1 MEILVNTKD
10 FLEKRLYENRTEL
23 CFIMSKYGS
32 DKGNH
37 HNYST
42 LYHYLF
48 DNIKTEKLN
57 VFEVGLGTNNTSVP
71 SNMGPNGRPGASL
84 RGWKEYF
91 VNSNVYGADVDSGI
105 LFEEDRIL
113 TFFVDQ
119 TKKETI
125 DELWDSPKLSPI
137 DFDII
142 IDDGLHEFHANRK
155 FFENSI
161 QKLKKGGIF
170 IIEDI
175 SEVYLTE
182 FNDWVKD
189 IATSFEFM
197 EILTI
202 PVQGSVQEN
211 NRVVIV
217 KK

>member
-10 FLEKRLYENRTEL
+10 FLEKNLFKNETEL
-23 CFIMSKYGS
+23 CWIMNKYGS

-48 DNIKTEKLN
+48 ENIRLEKLN
-57 VFEVGLGTNNTSVP
+57 VFEVGLGTNNIDFP
-71 SNMGPNGRPGASL
+71 SNMGINGKPGASL

-91 VNSNVYGADVDSGI
+91 INSNIYGADIDSSI

-125 DELWDSPKLSPI
+125 DELWSSPRLSSI
-137 DFDII
+137 EFDII
-142 IDDGLHEFHANRK
+142 IDDGLHEFHANKK

-161 QKLKKGGIF
+161 QKLKKSGVF

-175 SEVYLTE
+175 SNGFLLD
-182 FNDWVKD
+182 FNDWVIKNEKNFKS
-189 IATSFEFM
+189 I
-197 EILTI
+197 EILTV
-202 PVQGSVQEN
+202 PTQGSVQDN
-211 NRVVIV
+211 NRVIII

>member
-1 MEILVNTKD
+1 MKISVNTKD

-71 SNMGPNGRPGASL
+71 SNMGPNGSPGASL

>member
-1 MEILVNTKD
+1 MEISVNTKD

-71 SNMGPNGRPGASL
+71 SNMGPNGSPGASL

-125 DELWDSPKLSPI
+125 DELWGSPKLSPI

-182 FNDWVKD
+182 FNEWVKD
-189 IATSFEFM
+189 INTSFEFM
-197 EILTI
+197 EVLTI
-202 PVQGSVQEN
+202 PIQGSVQEN

>member
-1 MEILVNTKD
+1 MEITVNTKS
-10 FLEKRLYENRTEL
+10 FLEKRLFEHKTEL
-23 CFIMSKYGS
+23 CGIMSKYGS

-48 DNIKTEKLN
+48 GSIKPEKLN
-57 VFEVGLGTNNTSVP
+57 IFEVGLGTNNTSVP
-71 SNMGPNGRPGASL
+71 SNMGPHGKPGASL

-91 VNSNVYGADVDSGI
+91 VNSNIYGADVDSGI

-125 DELWDSPKLSPI
+125 DELWNSPI
-137 DFDII
+137 LSTIEFDII
-142 IDDGLHEFHANRK
+142 IDDGLHEFHANKK

-161 QKLKKGGIF
+161 QKLKKSGVF
-170 IIEDI
+170 IIEDV
-175 SEVYLTE
+175 SEVYLGE
-182 FNDWVKD
+182 FIDWVNNNVNNFNS
-189 IATSFEFM
+189 I

-202 PVQGSVQEN
+202 PINGSVQEN
-211 NRVVIV
+211 NRLVII